1 MAKYNQF
8 DSMFDECLE
17 SLLAGKQ
24 TVEQCLQKYPEQANE
39 LEPLLRTA
47 MSVRQAVD
55 IKPSPETKARGRYQ
69 LQLKMAEMNKP
80 KRAWF
85 PGWQPRWAM
94 AVMAVLLVFVMG
106 GGAVVAANGSM
117 PGSPLY
123 PVKIATENV
132 RVKLA
137 GSDVEKVE
145 LLTTLADRRVTE
157 LSYLMESGKP
167 DVKKVEGIAA
177 RYNDHVTQVGTIA
190 KVEETAEETM
200 MIAATA
206 DSPAPEAA
214 PTPSLAAVTTTAP
227 ETAPTPSL
235 TAEPKIAGGQTK
247 APAPEITAG
256 DQKASLRAGTA
267 AEKETVSKEESQKE
281 QLRKLIAYY
290 GTQHPQELEK
300 LLESDKVPEK
310 VKPAIRRMLQEAKGL
325 SKHATRDTGSRRKS
339 DD

>member
-1 MAKYNQF
+1 
-8 DSMFDECLE
+8 
-17 SLLAGKQ
+17 
-24 TVEQCLQKYPEQANE
+24 
-39 LEPLLRTA
+39 
-47 MSVRQAVD
+47 
-55 IKPSPETKARGRYQ
+55 
-69 LQLKMAEMNKP
+69 MAEMNKP

-177 RYNDHVTQVGTIA
+177 RYNNHVSQVGTIT
-190 KVEETAEETM
+190 KVEEPAGETL

-206 DSPAPEAA
+206 DTPAPEAA
-214 PTPSLAAVTTTAP
+214 PTPSPAAATTTAP

-235 TAEPKIAGGQTK
+235 TAELKIAGEQTK
-247 APAPEITAG
+247 APTPEITAG
-256 DQKASLRAGTA
+256 DQGSEKASLRSGAA
-267 AEKETVSKEESQKE
+267 AEKETVSKENAQKE

-290 GTQHPQELEK
+290 GKQHPQELEK

-325 SKHATRDTGSRRKS
+325 SKHATKDTGSRRKS